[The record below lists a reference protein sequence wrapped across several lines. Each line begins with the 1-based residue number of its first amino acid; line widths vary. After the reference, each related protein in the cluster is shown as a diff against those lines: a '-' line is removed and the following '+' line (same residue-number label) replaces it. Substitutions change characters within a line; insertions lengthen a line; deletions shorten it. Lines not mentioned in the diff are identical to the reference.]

1 MPGPGPDVIISR
13 MKYCSWRARA
23 RPSCCAAV
31 RTCRAEHAHEGG
43 GPRFTAGGELI
54 RPADFREWVFV
65 TSGLGMTYNQPT
77 GRRAHAEFHQRV
89 REPFVVSR
97 FMKTGQWPD
106 KTMFILEIR
115 ASTSEGSINKGGHFQ
130 SNLVVI
136 EASVKDEARFPGKWA
151 YFDFGRDMKPQ
162 VAALPRTERCYAC
175 HTDNGAVDNTFVQF
189 YPTLLEVAT
198 KMGTVK
204 PVDGRAGRALACA
217 GCSSCSASW
226 RCRATSWDRRRTEHR
241 RSRRVRR
248 PKTSGKNAAETIPTR
263 D

>member
-1 MPGPGPDVIISR
+1 
-13 MKYCSWRARA
+13 MKYVLLFTGALVFGA
-23 RPSCCAAV
+23 VLHAQQPADPPAAS
-31 RTCRAEHAHEGG
+31 RTAVDASAQA
-43 GPRFTAGGELI
+43 GPRYTAGGELI
-54 RPADFREWVFV
+54 RPSDFREWMFV

-77 GRRAHAEFHQRV
+77 TGAARTPNFTNVYVNPSSYRA
-89 REPFVVSR
+89 

-106 KTMFILEIR
+106 KTMFILEVR

-130 SNLVVI
+130 SNLVVV

-204 PVDGRAGRALACA
+204 PVT
-217 GCSSCSASW
+217 SA
-226 RCRATSWDRRRTEHR
+226 
-241 RSRRVRR
+241 
-248 PKTSGKNAAETIPTR
+248 PAAH
-263 D
+263 

>member
-1 MPGPGPDVIISR
+1 
-13 MKYCSWRARA
+13 MKYLLAAGCLALA
-23 RPSCCAAV
+23 TAAYAQQPSGEPRYAAS
-31 RTCRAEHAHEGG
+31 
-43 GPRFTAGGELI
+43 GELI
-54 RPADFREWVFV
+54 RPADFREWMFV
-65 TSGLGMTYNQPT
+65 TSGLGMTYNQPAPRT
-77 GRRAHAEFHQRV
+77 DAAGPPRTPNFTNVYVNPSSYRA
-89 REPFVVSR
+89 

-115 ASTSEGSINKGGHFQ
+115 AATSEGSINKGGHFQ

-151 YFDFGRDMKPQ
+151 YFDFGRDMKTQ

-204 PVDGRAGRALACA
+204 AV
-217 GCSSCSASW
+217 
-226 RCRATSWDRRRTEHR
+226 T
-241 RSRRVRR
+241 
-248 PKTSGKNAAETIPTR
+248 AAPTGH
-263 D
+263 

>member
-1 MPGPGPDVIISR
+1 
-13 MKYCSWRARA
+13 MKYVLLLTGAFVLGTVLHA
-23 RPSCCAAV
+23 QQPADRPAAS
-31 RTCRAEHAHEGG
+31 RTAVDASAPA
-43 GPRFTAGGELI
+43 GPRYTAGGELI
-54 RPADFREWVFV
+54 RPSDFREWMFV

-77 GRRAHAEFHQRV
+77 TGAARTPNFTNVYVNPSSYRA
-89 REPFVVSR
+89 

-106 KTMFILEIR
+106 KTMFILEVR

-130 SNLVVI
+130 SNLVVV

-204 PVDGRAGRALACA
+204 PVT
-217 GCSSCSASW
+217 SA
-226 RCRATSWDRRRTEHR
+226 
-241 RSRRVRR
+241 
-248 PKTSGKNAAETIPTR
+248 PAAH
-263 D
+263 

>member
-1 MPGPGPDVIISR
+1 
-13 MKYCSWRARA
+13 MKYLVLAGCLALATAVFAQSAQNERA
-23 RPSCCAAV
+23 
-31 RTCRAEHAHEGG
+31 
-43 GPRFTAGGELI
+43 TAGPQYTSSGELI
-54 RPADFREWVFV
+54 RPADFREWMFV

-77 GRRAHAEFHQRV
+77 GAPRTPSFTNVYVNPSSYRA
-89 REPFVVSR
+89 

-106 KTMFILEIR
+106 KTMFILEVR

-136 EASVKDEARFPGKWA
+136 EASVKDERFPGKWA
-151 YFDFGRDMKPQ
+151 YFDFGRDMKTQ

-204 PVDGRAGRALACA
+204 
-217 GCSSCSASW
+217 
-226 RCRATSWDRRRTEHR
+226 
-241 RSRRVRR
+241 
-248 PKTSGKNAAETIPTR
+248 AAPAAPTGH
-263 D
+263 

>member
-1 MPGPGPDVIISR
+1 MPLRSSLQAQQPAEPLPRQSPEVDE
-13 MKYCSWRARA
+13 
-23 RPSCCAAV
+23 AA
-31 RTCRAEHAHEGG
+31 AA

-54 RPADFREWVFV
+54 RPSDFREWMFV

-77 GRRAHAEFHQRV
+77 GAARTPNFTNVYVNPSSYRA
-89 REPFVVSR
+89 

-130 SNLVVI
+130 SNLVVV

-204 PVDGRAGRALACA
+204 PVT
-217 GCSSCSASW
+217 SA
-226 RCRATSWDRRRTEHR
+226 
-241 RSRRVRR
+241 
-248 PKTSGKNAAETIPTR
+248 PAAH
-263 D
+263 

>member
-1 MPGPGPDVIISR
+1 
-13 MKYCSWRARA
+13 MKYLLVAGVVALTVSLQAQQ
-23 RPSCCAAV
+23 PSGLAAPKPGNEERAAV
-31 RTCRAEHAHEGG
+31 
-43 GPRFTAGGELI
+43 GPQFTAGGELI
-54 RPADFREWVFV
+54 RPSDFREWMFV

-77 GRRAHAEFHQRV
+77 GAARTPNFTNVWVNPSSYRA
-89 REPFVVSR
+89 

-106 KTMFILEIR
+106 KTMFILEVR
-115 ASTSEGSINKGGHFQ
+115 ASTSAGSINKGGHFQ
-130 SNLVVI
+130 SNLVVV

-204 PVDGRAGRALACA
+204 PVA
-217 GCSSCSASW
+217 SATP
-226 RCRATSWDRRRTEHR
+226 AH
-241 RSRRVRR
+241 
-248 PKTSGKNAAETIPTR
+248 
-263 D
+263 

>member
-1 MPGPGPDVIISR
+1 
-13 MKYCSWRARA
+13 MKYVLLTSAFVLGTVLYA
-23 RPSCCAAV
+23 HQSAERPAAS
-31 RTCRAEHAHEGG
+31 RPQIDESAPA
-43 GPRFTAGGELI
+43 GPRYTPGSELI
-54 RPADFREWVFV
+54 RPSDFREWMFV

-77 GRRAHAEFHQRV
+77 GAARTPNFTNVYVNPSSYRA
-89 REPFVVSR
+89 

-130 SNLVVI
+130 SNLVVV

-204 PVDGRAGRALACA
+204 PVT
-217 GCSSCSASW
+217 SAPS
-226 RCRATSWDRRRTEHR
+226 AH
-241 RSRRVRR
+241 
-248 PKTSGKNAAETIPTR
+248 
-263 D
+263 

>member
-1 MPGPGPDVIISR
+1 
-13 MKYCSWRARA
+13 MKYLLAGGCLLLATA
-23 RPSCCAAV
+23 L
-31 RTCRAEHAHEGG
+31 HAQQPADV
-43 GPRFTAGGELI
+43 PRYTASGELI
-54 RPADFREWVFV
+54 RPTDFREWMFV

-77 GRRAHAEFHQRV
+77 PQPGSGQAGAARTPSFTNVYVNPSSYRA
-89 REPFVVSR
+89 

-106 KTMFILEIR
+106 QTMFILEIR
-115 ASTSEGSINKGGHFQ
+115 ASSSEGSINKGGHFQ

-151 YFDFGRDMKPQ
+151 FFDFGRDMKTQ

-175 HTDNGAVDNTFVQF
+175 HAENGAVDNTFVQF

-204 PVDGRAGRALACA
+204 
-217 GCSSCSASW
+217 
-226 RCRATSWDRRRTEHR
+226 
-241 RSRRVRR
+241 
-248 PKTSGKNAAETIPTR
+248 TR